1 MNDELNKNFCLKR
14 KISNFNNLNY
24 FLFLLKIIYFIFGI
38 SLTEE
43 KVRNLIN
50 FSSEVHLVIMGKG
63 NQNLLSNIFSKNPSQ
78 VIVNGINRDSCN
90 NNKICELE
98 YEENNVTLIFN
109 DVITST
115 SAMFNTLNNIKEID
129 LSLFDFSKVNTMRYM
144 FRECT
149 NLEKIE
155 FGNINTS
162 SVTNM
167 EQLFFKCQKLVSVDV
182 SKFDTSN
189 VVTMQHMFFNC
200 FNLTIINLSN
210 FNP

>member
-1 MNDELNKNFCLKR
+1 MNDELNKNFYLKR

-24 FLFLLKIIYFIFGI
+24 FLFLLKIICFMFGI

-43 KVRNLIN
+43 KVIKLIN
-50 FSSEVHLVIMGKG
+50 FSSEIHLVIMGKG
-63 NQNLLSNIFSKNPSQ
+63 NQNLLSNLFSKNPTQ
-78 VIVNGINRDSCN
+78 VIINGINKDSCN

-109 DVITST
+109 NAITSAHT
-115 SAMFNTLNNIKEID
+115 MFYKLNNIKEID

-162 SVTNM
+162 IVTNM
-167 EQLFFKCQKLVSVDV
+167 EQLFYKCEKLVSVDI
-182 SKFDTSN
+182 SNFHTSN
-189 VVTMQHMFFNC
+189 VITMQHMFFNC
-200 FNLTIINLSN
+200 FSLTIINL
-210 FNP
+210 

>member
-50 FSSEVHLVIMGKG
+50 FSSEIHLVIMGKG
-63 NQNLLSNIFSKNPSQ
+63 NQSLLYNSFSKNPTQ